1 MLSEKFYVHPKTAAY
16 FSGALVLFLLSFILG
31 DSSKFTNNLFYALIA
46 LPGIFLLVKNRSAGI
61 FADRLGWLW
70 LVFMLCFL
78 VPAYNA
84 GDFQFYKHIG
94 YVALFVFVLAGL
106 THVEFFNSALFARGQ
121 FWIVFF
127 YILISALYGWFT
139 GKFEFGYRVDI
150 LPSRMENVIYA
161 SIWLFCSL
169 GLVLPVLQKQGRW
182 KEAVAAVVLSLFIV
196 SFVVQTRTALVGAA
210 FLGGLWALH
219 AMRHHKKQG
228 AIIVVV
234 LALLALLVMWLVK
247 DEAWVTLLLKRGD
260 SHRIELLQIMIGEWR
275 NCGWLMGC
283 GVEFHTDKTLT
294 GGMVIQHPHNI
305 FVAMGL
311 YTGAVSLVLFIA
323 VMALTL
329 WHAWR
334 LRCAWG
340 VYLASA
346 LVMLN
351 FDGSK
356 LVGNPDELW
365 VLVLFPAV
373 MIYARVVRERRL
385 KQQ

>member
-1 MLSEKFYVHPKTAAY
+1 MSSEKFGINPKTAAY

-46 LPGIFLLVKNRSAGI
+46 LPGLIFLIVNRGASL
-61 FADRLGWLW
+61 FSDRLGWLW
-70 LVFMLCFL
+70 LAFMLCFL
-78 VPAYNA
+78 VPAFYA
-84 GDFQFYKHIG
+84 GDFQFYKHIA
-94 YVALFVFVLAGL
+94 YVSLFVFVLAGL
-106 THVEFFNSALFARGQ
+106 VNVDFFSSGVFVRSQ
-121 FWIVFF
+121 FWVVFL
-127 YILISALYGWFT
+127 YILLSGVYGWVT
-139 GKFEFGYRVDI
+139 GKFEFGHRVDI
-150 LPSRMENVIYA
+150 LPSRLDNVIYA
-161 SIWLFCSL
+161 SIWLFCAL
-169 GLVLPVLQKQGRW
+169 GLALPVLKKERRW
-182 KEAVAAVVLSLFIV
+182 VESAAAVVLSLFIV
-196 SFVVQTRTALVGAA
+196 SFVVQTRTALVGAV
-210 FLGGLWALH
+210 FLGGLWALN

-228 AIIVVV
+228 AIAVVG

-247 DEAWVTLLLKRGD
+247 DEEWVTLLFKRGD
-260 SHRIELLQIMIGEWR
+260 SHRIELLQIMVGEWR

-283 GVEFHTDKTLT
+283 GVDFHTTQTLT
-294 GGMVIQHPHNI
+294 GGMPIQHPHNI

-311 YTGAVSLVLFIA
+311 YTGTVSLVLFVA
-323 VMALTL
+323 VMVHTL

-334 LRCAWG
+334 MRSAWG

-373 MIYARVVRERRL
+373 MIYAGVVRERRL
-385 KQQ
+385 ERQ

>member
-1 MLSEKFYVHPKTAAY
+1 MFSEKINVNHKTAAY
-16 FSGALVLFLLSFILG
+16 FSGALVVFLLSFILG
-31 DSSKFTNNLFYALIA
+31 DSSKLTNNLFYAAIAVPGLFFLI
-46 LPGIFLLVKNRSAGI
+46 KNRGAGI
-61 FADRLGWLW
+61 FADRLGWVW
-70 LVFMLCFL
+70 LVFMLWFL
-78 VPAYNA
+78 VPAFYA
-84 GDFQFYKHIG
+84 GDFQFYKHIA
-94 YVALFVFVLAGL
+94 YVTLFVFVLAGL
-106 THVEFFNSALFARGQ
+106 SNVDFFSGALFVRGQ
-121 FWIVFF
+121 FWIVLL
-127 YILISALYGWFT
+127 YILMSGIYGFIS
-139 GKFEFGYRVDI
+139 GKYELGQRVSI
-150 LPSRMENVIYA
+150 LPARMDNVIYA
-161 SIWLFCSL
+161 SIWLFCAL
-169 GLVLPVLQKQGRW
+169 GLLLPVLRKQRRW
-182 KEAVAAVVLSLFIV
+182 GEAAAAVVLSLFIV

-228 AIIVVV
+228 VIAVVG
-234 LALLALLVMWLVK
+234 LGLLALLFMWLVK
-247 DEAWVTLLLKRGD
+247 DEAWVTLLFKRGD
-260 SHRIELLQIMIGEWR
+260 SHRTELLQIMVGEWR

-283 GVEFHTDKTLT
+283 GVEFHTTQLLT
-294 GGMVIQHPHNI
+294 GGMPIQHPHNI

-311 YTGAVSLVLFIA
+311 YTGAVSLVLFVA

-334 LRCAWG
+334 LRCVWG

-373 MIYARVVRERRL
+373 MIYARVVREHRL
-385 KQQ
+385 KPQ